1 MIAENHSEQQR
12 PKRLIALVLYQTLP
26 LFVHLLCYVD
36 FFSLQICFNI
46 YMHIIAV

>member
-26 LFVHLLCYVD
+26 LFVHLLFMLTFFPYKYV
-36 FFSLQICFNI
+36 LIYICI
-46 YMHIIAV
+46 L